1 MATPYKINIPMY
13 EGPLDLL
20 LDLIKQ
26 QKMSIH
32 DIQISKITA
41 QYLDYLHK
49 LEELDVDVSSEFIYM
64 AATLIYIK
72 SKMLLPPDPLAG
84 PEEAEDPRADLV
96 QRLVE
101 HEKFK
106 NAAQLLYQKQQI
118 EENVWSKPDKS
129 LYNDEGTEGDLV
141 VSLVDLVRVFQQVL
155 ERRKEVSRIE
165 LRHEEFTVAQMIAQI
180 RAQILASADNA
191 VNLVQ
196 FFEACPSR
204 HAMIVAFL
212 AVLEMVKLQAV
223 ALAQEKQ
230 FGEILVRKHKMFDLA
245 FEERGIE
252 IRKVAGGYKLFTK
265 PQQHDVVRRFIKSLR
280 PPLRLSMPALE
291 TLAVIAYKQPVTSPE
306 ISEIRGV
313 NTAGVISTLLDKHLI
328 TTAGRKEVMGRPIL
342 YKTSKEF
349 LLRFGLSDLD
359 ELPSLKEFE
368 ALARE
373 ALGSDEGFA
382 PVEEGSTSE
391 ANLQSAE
398 AVSAKME
405 KREELLEETA
415 ANNEGMPEAESR
427 EATKAATAGE

>member
-64 AATLIYIK
+64 VATLIYIK

-84 PEEAEDPRADLV
+84 PEEQEDPRADLV

-141 VSLVDLVRVFQQVL
+141 VSLVDLVKVFQQVL
-155 ERRKEVSRIE
+155 ERKKEVSRIE
-165 LRHEEFTVAQMIAQI
+165 LRHEEFTVAQMIAAL
-180 RAQILASADNA
+180 RAQILSSADSS
-191 VNLVQ
+191 VNLIQ

-223 ALAQEKQ
+223 ALVQENQ
-230 FGEILVRKHKMFDLA
+230 FGEILVRKHKMFDLV
-245 FEERGIE
+245 FDESGGIKQIDEE
-252 IRKVAGGYKLFTK
+252 YK
-265 PQQHDVVRRFIKSLR
+265 
-280 PPLRLSMPALE
+280 
-291 TLAVIAYKQPVTSPE
+291 
-306 ISEIRGV
+306 
-313 NTAGVISTLLDKHLI
+313 
-328 TTAGRKEVMGRPIL
+328 
-342 YKTSKEF
+342 
-349 LLRFGLSDLD
+349 
-359 ELPSLKEFE
+359 
-368 ALARE
+368 
-373 ALGSDEGFA
+373 
-382 PVEEGSTSE
+382 
-391 ANLQSAE
+391 
-398 AVSAKME
+398 
-405 KREELLEETA
+405 
-415 ANNEGMPEAESR
+415 
-427 EATKAATAGE
+427 

>member
-49 LEELDVDVSSEFIYM
+49 LEDLDVDVSSEFIYM

-129 LYNDEGTEGDLV
+129 LYNDAGTEGELV
-141 VSLVDLVRVFQQVL
+141 VSLVDLVKVFQQVL

-165 LRHEEFTVAQMIAQI
+165 LRHEEFTVAQMIAAL
-180 RAQILASADNA
+180 RAQILASADNS
-191 VNLVQ
+191 VNLIQ

-223 ALAQEKQ
+223 ALVQEKQ
-230 FGEILVRKHKMFDLA
+230 FGDILVRKHKMFDLV
-245 FEERGIE
+245 F
-252 IRKVAGGYKLFTK
+252 
-265 PQQHDVVRRFIKSLR
+265 
-280 PPLRLSMPALE
+280 
-291 TLAVIAYKQPVTSPE
+291 
-306 ISEIRGV
+306 
-313 NTAGVISTLLDKHLI
+313 
-328 TTAGRKEVMGRPIL
+328 
-342 YKTSKEF
+342 
-349 LLRFGLSDLD
+349 
-359 ELPSLKEFE
+359 
-368 ALARE
+368 
-373 ALGSDEGFA
+373 DEGGGIKQID
-382 PVEEGSTSE
+382 EEYG
-391 ANLQSAE
+391 
-398 AVSAKME
+398 
-405 KREELLEETA
+405 
-415 ANNEGMPEAESR
+415 
-427 EATKAATAGE
+427 